1 MPQYKK
7 ITVFVFTFLFTNII
21 WSGDVIFK
29 KHPKKNNSVRVGKG
43 FNQSINNKYA
53 YVLYYEN
60 EVFFRDGINDKWKK
74 VMPHDELNIDG
85 EIKIDNENGL
95 ILLEI
100 DSQKIKIKGFQ
111 KTKKIIEIIKDQ
123 KIEKKSNNES
133 SPFMNFFLEPDNFKK
148 TKVGSVERS
157 LIEETKLC
165 FHPKSSKK
173 INVLKNT
180 YSMIFW
186 EKDPDYNDEYKIQIS
201 HYFNPKIDTFLLT
214 RDTSMTINQ
223 SLISECHPCEIKI
236 VEPKDR
242 YPEITMTTKEFTI
255 EQEKIYKSL
264 LKKINDENDIY
275 SRVILINMM
284 AENNFH
290 NTAFYYINKFHVENP
305 TNKYFQDEYQYY
317 IQNLL
322 Q

>member
-111 KTKKIIEIIKDQ
+111 KFTVSSKKPLKLIEIIK
-123 KIEKKSNNES
+123 ILKKN
-133 SPFMNFFLEPDNFKK
+133 
-148 TKVGSVERS
+148 
-157 LIEETKLC
+157 
-165 FHPKSSKK
+165 
-173 INVLKNT
+173 LKN
-180 YSMIFW
+180 
-186 EKDPDYNDEYKIQIS
+186 E
-201 HYFNPKIDTFLLT
+201 
-214 RDTSMTINQ
+214 
-223 SLISECHPCEIKI
+223 
-236 VEPKDR
+236 
-242 YPEITMTTKEFTI
+242 
-255 EQEKIYKSL
+255 
-264 LKKINDENDIY
+264 LKVK
-275 SRVILINMM
+275 LG
-284 AENNFH
+284 AL
-290 NTAFYYINKFHVENP
+290 
-305 TNKYFQDEYQYY
+305 KYRK
-317 IQNLL
+317 N
-322 Q
+322 